1 MKNNLEDKNS
11 YKSLTF
17 NQFLCWAKDPP
28 SSLVNFLCRINKK
41 WIKFQQTFKKCLT
54 K

>member
-17 NQFLCWAKDPP
+17 NQFLCWAEDPP
-28 SSLVNFLCRINKK
+28 SSLVDFL
-41 WIKFQQTFKKCLT
+41 
-54 K
+54 

>member
-17 NQFLCWAKDPP
+17 NQLLRSDEDPP
-28 SSLVNFLCRINKK
+28 SSLVDFL
-41 WIKFQQTFKKCLT
+41 
-54 K
+54 